1 MFNTVLLALH
11 AAALII
17 FSSQSK
23 LCVMASPVPISST
36 RAYMTATLS
45 LRTELNATQDE
56 RPLAS
61 MVLLG
66 RDISTDFRSL
76 SPTNAAHSSTTRL
89 LPRRD
94 ALWQYYHQAKEN
106 RNKLQSLAK
115 RSSNVDPNDVDFQ
128 NSCISQASAYQS
140 NLFNL
145 QTLLASLGSDKGL
158 KFYDSTN
165 DLETLLKE
173 IVDLNKSAL
182 GDISVIV
189 DEMPI
194 LGPLLGPIVYQ
205 VKCILDNLLDLCEN
219 VADATINALQPLLKA
234 IIGQTTTM
242 SCSMGVYIVGLCL

>member
-1 MFNTVLLALH
+1 MPWVYNY
-11 AAALII
+11 
-17 FSSQSK
+17 SS
-23 LCVMASPVPISST
+23 IS
-36 RAYMTATLS
+36 LV
-45 LRTELNATQDE
+45 E
-56 RPLAS
+56 
-61 MVLLG
+61 
-66 RDISTDFRSL
+66 
-76 SPTNAAHSSTTRL
+76 
-89 LPRRD
+89 
-94 ALWQYYHQAKEN
+94 
-106 RNKLQSLAK
+106 SLAK

-194 LGPLLGPIVYQ
+194 LGPLLGPSKSFHVEGRNSSDLAAQLFTKWNVSWIIFSTCAKTWLMRQ
-205 VKCILDNLLDLCEN
+205 STPFNLFWRLSLDKQRRCLAAWAFIL
-219 VADATINALQPLLKA
+219 
-234 IIGQTTTM
+234 
-242 SCSMGVYIVGLCL
+242 